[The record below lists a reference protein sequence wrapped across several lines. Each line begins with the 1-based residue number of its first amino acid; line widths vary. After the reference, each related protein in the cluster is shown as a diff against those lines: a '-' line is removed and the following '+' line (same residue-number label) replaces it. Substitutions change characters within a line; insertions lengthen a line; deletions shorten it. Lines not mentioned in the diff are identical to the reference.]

1 VVPLAP
7 RLTNLVTMDDFPT
20 KIADYLE
27 QTATKI
33 RSMTVD
39 RIAGG
44 VRWSAAGIVIA
55 VLAFLLIV
63 FLLVGVFRLLGELIG
78 VEVTYAIFGG
88 LFLLLGVF
96 LLRQRKPQLDK
107 E

>member
-1 VVPLAP
+1 
-7 RLTNLVTMDDFPT
+7 MDDFPT

-44 VRWSAAGIVIA
+44 VRWGAAGIVIA